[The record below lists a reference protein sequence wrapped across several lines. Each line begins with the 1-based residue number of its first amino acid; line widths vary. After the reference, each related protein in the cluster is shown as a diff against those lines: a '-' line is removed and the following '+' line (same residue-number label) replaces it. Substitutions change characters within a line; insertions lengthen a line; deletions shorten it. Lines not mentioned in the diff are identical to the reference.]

1 MSARFHWLQAQEI
14 LLKEEVAKR
23 PLLVDPALSNN
34 SKLREAAWQE
44 VTLEINLNF
53 GLNLTHMQVR
63 KKFNDAKYNGK
74 VKVTMEI
81 ENGTKDD
88 GRLVARSWG
97 EFRRFGRGTEG
108 GKPMSPP
115 SFMDEDEAEIPN
127 VEGNFM
133 LADLPPTFWKKE
145 DFCI

>member
-1 MSARFHWLQAQEI
+1 M
-14 LLKEEVAKR
+14 
-23 PLLVDPALSNN
+23 VDPALSNN

-53 GLNLTHMQVR
+53 GLNLTRMQVR

-88 GRLVARSWG
+88 GRLMAKSWG
-97 EFRRFGRGTEG
+97 EFRRYGCGTGG
-108 GKPMSPP
+108 GKPMFPLLSWMKTRQK
-115 SFMDEDEAEIPN
+115 FQ
-127 VEGNFM
+127 M
-133 LADLPPTFWKKE
+133 LRATS
-145 DFCI
+145 C